1 MASTLTIMAVI
12 RGLAGLYGV
21 DPELA
26 LCICR
31 RESSF
36 NNRAVGDEGKAVGL
50 WQWHKPS
57 WDHVR
62 RSMDLSTLDHR
73 ANIVESTE
81 AAMYAM
87 SVLGLHHWWS
97 TFEGCRQEISGR
109 RALPPE
115 TPPP

>member
-1 MASTLTIMAVI
+1 MASILATMAVI
-12 RGLAGLYGV
+12 RALAGLYGV

-36 NNRAVGDEGKAVGL
+36 NNRAVGDEGEAVGL
-50 WQWHKPS
+50 WQWHKTS

-62 RSMDLSTLDHR
+62 RSMDLSTTDHR

-87 SVLGLHHWWS
+87 SDLGLYHWWA
-97 TFEGCRQEISGR
+97 TYPAGVKEVSGR
-109 RALPPE
+109 GC
-115 TPPP
+115 